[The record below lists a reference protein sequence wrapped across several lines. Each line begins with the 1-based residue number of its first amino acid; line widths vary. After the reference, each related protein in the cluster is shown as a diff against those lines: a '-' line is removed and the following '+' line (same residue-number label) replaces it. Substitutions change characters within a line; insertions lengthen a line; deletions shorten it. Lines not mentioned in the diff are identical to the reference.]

1 MEVLVTDL
9 DLLEDEGDLLDEEE
23 GVVRVLLE
31 EGDDDPVYELVSKR
45 IEYTKFKRYVSVRE
59 SFLSECM
66 I

>member
-1 MEVLVTDL
+1 MVTDL

-45 IEYTKFKRYVSVRE
+45 IEYTKFKRYVSVR
-59 SFLSECM
+59 
-66 I
+66 

>member
-1 MEVLVTDL
+1 MVTDL

-45 IEYTKFKRYVSVRE
+45 IEYTKFERYVSVRE